1 DFPRMGNG
9 AVQRCTGDCGVTPAG
24 TTPPTSPADGTRWP
38 AQGTGR
44 APLAPSRV
52 SVLRSVL
59 LDAPSAALTARSQ
72 NTGVPQRIKPRIPR
86 RRHWTKTHSSRSGKG
101 AHDQTYPHLLTQDQT
116 LSYSL

>member
-1 DFPRMGNG
+1 MGNG

-52 SVLRSVL
+52 
-59 LDAPSAALTARSQ
+59 
-72 NTGVPQRIKPRIPR
+72 
-86 RRHWTKTHSSRSGKG
+86 
-101 AHDQTYPHLLTQDQT
+101 
-116 LSYSL
+116 